1 MPGGKVGS
9 EAKARPVAEAK
20 ARDRLSLSIQ
30 YAVKDDSLPTRA
42 EVRKWV
48 RATRPGAAELTVRFV
63 EAEEGRRLNAQF
75 RGKDYATNVLT
86 FPYAREPVLAGDI
99 VLCLPVVLREA
110 AQQGKPTA
118 AHFAHLVVHGML
130 HLQGYDHET
139 GDDAR
144 AMEHKE
150 RGILARLG
158 FPDPY

>member
-86 FPYAREPVLAGDI
+86 FPYARETVLAGDI

-110 AQQGKPTA
+110 AQQGKPAA